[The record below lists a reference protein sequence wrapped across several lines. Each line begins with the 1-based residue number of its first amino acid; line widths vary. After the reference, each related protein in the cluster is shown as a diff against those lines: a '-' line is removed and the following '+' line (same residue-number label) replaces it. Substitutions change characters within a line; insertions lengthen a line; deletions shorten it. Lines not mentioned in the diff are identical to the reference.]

1 MRQGAGTTLRKEMG
15 MEKGRGFRIRDT
27 YTSMGI
33 HPWYILADHLTCCL
47 RNLYAGQ
54 EGTVTTE
61 HEITGSK

>member
-15 MEKGRGFRIRDT
+15 MEKGWGFRIRDT

-33 HPWYILADHLTCCL
+33 HLWCILPDHLTRCL

-54 EGTVTTE
+54 KATVTTE
-61 HEITGSK
+61 HGLTD